1 MIGVTLLALIVL
13 CILVQENDR
22 LKRKDKR
29 LLYLTYM
36 LIAASALAE
45 WLGRLLDGKPEYPGW
60 LLSGAGFIISILL
73 AVTVL
78 GFIFDLLPILLI
90 VGVIMIAAK
99 PA

>member
-1 MIGVTLLALIVL
+1 MITLFAIIVFVL
-13 CILVQENDR
+13 FLKVVGFIFSARFRIL
-22 LKRKDKR
+22 
-29 LLYLTYM
+29 
-36 LIAASALAE
+36 
-45 WLGRLLDGKPEYPGW
+45 GW

>member
-1 MIGVTLLALIVL
+1 MITLFAISVFVL
-13 CILVQENDR
+13 FLKVVGFIFSAGFRIL
-22 LKRKDKR
+22 
-29 LLYLTYM
+29 
-36 LIAASALAE
+36 
-45 WLGRLLDGKPEYPGW
+45 GW

-78 GFIFDLLPILLI
+78 GLIFDLLPILLI